1 VHNSIPEY
9 ASTTG
14 ISIAMK
20 ILESSTDGA
29 YKKKREGKRKAPRVT
44 SIKRGSQY
52 FERRRTLLLQKSFL
66 M

>member
-1 VHNSIPEY
+1 
-9 ASTTG
+9 
-14 ISIAMK
+14 MK